1 MRVIEGGRG
10 AGAAKTK
17 GSGLEAE
24 AFADRGDSL
33 VGKIAADITRR
44 ILDGELAPGADLNS
58 VELATR
64 FGTSRTPVREALM
77 LLEKE
82 GLVEIPPRRRP
93 RVARITWRDIEEL
106 YHIRAELNAMKIRL
120 FVASA
125 SADAMQEGQA
135 IWERMRAFALRT
147 DLEAFARERMRL
159 HDHWAANCGNATLQ
173 KMLATWRMRLNL
185 RRMVVMKPEH
195 MERSVLDHHRLMI
208 ALEERDAPLASA
220 LMHAMTLAGL
230 EAIRQGGWG
239 DAGSR
244 KPPT

>member
-1 MRVIEGGRG
+1 MRVIEGGRS
-10 AGAAKTK
+10 AGAAKPKRKAVEEET
-17 GSGLEAE
+17 
-24 AFADRGDSL
+24 FADRGDSL

-44 ILDGELAPGADLNS
+44 ILGGALPPGADLNS
-58 VELATR
+58 VELAAR
-64 FGTSRTPVREALM
+64 FGSSRTPVREALM

-93 RVARITWRDIEEL
+93 RVANINWRDIEEL

-120 FVASA
+120 FVANA
-125 SADAMQEGQA
+125 SAATMQEARA
-135 IWERMRAFALRT
+135 IWERMRGFALRAEI
-147 DLEAFARERMRL
+147 DAFVQERVRL

-173 KMLATWRMRLNL
+173 KMLATLRMRLNM
-185 RRMVVMKPEH
+185 RRMVEMKPQY

-208 ALEERDAPLASA
+208 ALEERDAALASA
-220 LMHAMTLAGL
+220 LMHAMTLSGL

-244 KPPT
+244 KPQG

>member
-10 AGAAKTK
+10 AAKSKPK
-17 GSGLEAE
+17 GVAE
-24 AFADRGDSL
+24 EIFADRGDSL
-33 VGKIAADITRR
+33 VGKIAAEVTRR

-58 VELATR
+58 VELAAR
-64 FGTSRTPVREALM
+64 FGSSRTPVREALM

-106 YHIRAELNAMKIRL
+106 YHIRAELNSMKIRL
-120 FVASA
+120 FVANA
-125 SADAMQEGQA
+125 SAEAMQEAQA
-135 IWERMRAFALRT
+135 IWERVRAFAQRK
-147 DLEAFARERMRL
+147 DLDAFVRERMRL

-239 DAGSR
+239 DGARRPQS
-244 KPPT
+244 